1 MCTVGKGEMLHYL
14 DRLHHRPCLHG
25 YCNRVQRMNY
35 ESYTPVG
42 ILKKAWLD
50 KHTQEVP
57 SVLVVFYE
65 LDWEDPDWDAKKL
78 ECQSRVEVVRCSG
91 LCLCMRAWV
100 GGWVCVCI
108 HVFMCVHTRAC

>member
-1 MCTVGKGEMLHYL
+1 MRCCTTSIVCII
-14 DRLHHRPCLHG
+14 DRVCMG
-25 YCNRVQRMNY
+25 IVTVQRMNY

-100 GGWVCVCI
+100 CVCVCVYMCSCVCI
-108 HVFMCVHTRAC
+108 HVHARV

>member
-1 MCTVGKGEMLHYL
+1 
-14 DRLHHRPCLHG
+14 
-25 YCNRVQRMNY
+25 MNY

-42 ILKKAWLD
+42 ILKKAWID

-65 LDWEDPDWDAKKL
+65 LDWDDPDWDGKKL

-91 LCLCMRAWV
+91 LCACDAT
-100 GGWVCVCI
+100 
-108 HVFMCVHTRAC
+108 TRAVGHCKIDCSLSNAQPPSRHACVLVNQ